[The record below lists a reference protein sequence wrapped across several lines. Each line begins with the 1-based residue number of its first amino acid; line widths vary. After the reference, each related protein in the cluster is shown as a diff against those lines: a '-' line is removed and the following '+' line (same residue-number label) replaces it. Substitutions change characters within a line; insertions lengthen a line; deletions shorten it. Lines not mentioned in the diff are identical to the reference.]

1 MLGSD
6 IFSFNFSS
14 RSSFLTSSDLPKKND
29 VNNLL
34 SLCQDISSLKRV
46 GAKTISRLKKLKIF
60 SLLDLISY
68 IPRGYLDLSNL
79 RKISELKEEEFVTVI
94 GDIKDAQASY
104 ARRGRQVL
112 RVAVFDGTGYLFCI
126 WFNQNYLKERFSC
139 GSKFAFSGKITRR
152 GMQLQMVN
160 PFYEELVDD
169 DLGEA
174 EANIKVVPLYSLTS
188 GLYVKQLR
196 RMISSLLD
204 MVAFVPDFV
213 PLYAGPESK
222 IPVMSMLRRIHFP
235 LDMSEI
241 DELKRE
247 LKYIELFFLSFA
259 LLLKKSYFKDR
270 FHERGRPLIVR
281 HFDVDVDLPFKLT
294 ESQVVAVNQILSD
307 LSTKL
312 PMNRL
317 LHGEVGAG
325 KTIVA
330 LLSCLAVK
338 KAGAQSALMVPT
350 ELLAHQHYN
359 SMRSLIPELYEC
371 SALLTSST
379 PRAERVRIL
388 NMVSN
393 GRINLLVGTHSLI
406 SEDVIF
412 KDLALVIIDEQHR
425 FGVQQRLMLKNKG
438 VVPHMLIMSATPIPR
453 SVTQTVYGDLDV
465 TRIDINEDRQRKVIT
480 RIFTDFER
488 KNVYKQVLDI
498 LNKAGKLFVV
508 CPLVDESGKLEARSV
523 KAEADRLSN
532 NAFKDFNISVV
543 YSALPNDEKIR
554 ALEDFKSGR
563 SQIIVATTVIEVGI
577 DISEANVMIIE
588 GADRFG
594 LAQLHQLRGR
604 IGRAG
609 QESFCFIALNEY
621 GSPQSRER
629 LINFSRIRDGFEL
642 AKMDLANRGEG
653 ELFGERQTGIPEL
666 KVASI
671 LSDEDILQ
679 TAKADAEKMFFE
691 STDSAA
697 TELMS
702 RLTRLIYKEKRF
714 WNVA

>member
-6 IFSFNFSS
+6 IFTFDFSS
-14 RSSFLTSSDLPKKND
+14 QSSFLTSSDLPKKND

-60 SLLDLISY
+60 SLLDLISH

-79 RKISELKEEEFVTVI
+79 RNISDLKEGEFVTVM

-112 RVAVFDGTGYLFCI
+112 RVAVFDSTGYLFCI
-126 WFNQNYLKERFSC
+126 WFNQNYLKEKFSC
-139 GSKFAFSGKITRR
+139 GSKFAFSGRIKRR
-152 GMQLQMVN
+152 GMQLQMIN
-160 PFYEELVDD
+160 PFYEELVDE
-169 DLGEA
+169 DLSEV
-174 EANIKVVPLYSLTS
+174 EANVKVVPLYSLTG
-188 GLYVKQLR
+188 GLYVKLLR
-196 RMISSLLD
+196 RMISALFD
-204 MVAFVPDFV
+204 MVAFVPDFI
-213 PLYAGPESK
+213 PMGTCTESK
-222 IPVMSMLRRIHFP
+222 IPVISLLRRIHFP
-235 LDMSEI
+235 LDMDEI

-270 FHERGRPLIVR
+270 FHERGRPLMVMNFIS
-281 HFDVDVDLPFKLT
+281 DVDLPFKLT
-294 ESQVVAVNQILSD
+294 KSQEDAVNQILSD
-307 LSTKL
+307 MSGKL

-338 KAGAQSALMVPT
+338 RAGAQSALMVPT
-350 ELLAHQHYN
+350 ELLARQHYN
-359 SMRSLIPELYEC
+359 SIKNLIPELSEC
-371 SALLTSST
+371 SALLMSSM
-379 PRAERVRIL
+379 PRAERIRIL
-388 NMVSN
+388 DMVSD
-393 GRINLLVGTHSLI
+393 GKIGLLVGTHSLI
-406 SEDVIF
+406 SEDVVF

-453 SVTQTVYGDLDV
+453 SVTQTIYGDLDV
-465 TRIDINEDRQRKVIT
+465 TRIEVKEDRQRNIIT
-480 RIFTDFER
+480 RIFTDTER
-488 KNVYKQVLDI
+488 RDVYKQVLEI
-498 LNKAGKLFVV
+498 LKKAGKLFVV
-508 CPLVDESGKLEARSV
+508 CPLVDESEKIEARSV
-523 KAEADRLSN
+523 KAEANRLRN
-532 NAFKDFNISVV
+532 DAFKDFNISVV
-543 YSALPNDEKIR
+543 YSALPSEEKIR
-554 ALEDFKSGR
+554 AMEDFNSGR

-621 GSPQSRER
+621 GPLRSGER
-629 LINFSRIRDGFEL
+629 LINFSRIIDGFEL

-666 KVASI
+666 KIASI
-671 LSDEDILQ
+671 LNDEDILQ
-679 TAKADAEKMFFE
+679 VAKADAEKIFFE
-691 STDSAA
+691 SRDSAA

-702 RLTRLIYKEKRF
+702 RLTRFIYREKRF
-714 WNVA
+714 WNIA

>member
-6 IFSFNFSS
+6 IFPFDFSS
-14 RSSFLTSSDLPKKND
+14 QSSFLTSSDLPKKND

-34 SLCQDISSLKRV
+34 SLCQDISHFKRV
-46 GAKTISRLKKLKIF
+46 GVKTISRLKKLKVF

-79 RKISELKEEEFVTVI
+79 RKISELNEGEFVTVI
-94 GDIKDAQASY
+94 GDVKDAHASY
-104 ARRGRQVL
+104 ARRGKQIL
-112 RVAVFDGTGYLFCI
+112 RVAIFDSTGYLFCI
-126 WFNQNYLKERFSC
+126 WFNQNYLKERFSS

-152 GMQLQMVN
+152 GTQLQMIN
-160 PFYEELVDD
+160 PFYEELVDG

-174 EANIKVVPLYSLTS
+174 EANIRIVPLYSLTG

-196 RMISSLLD
+196 RMISALLD
-204 MVAFVPDFV
+204 MVAFVPDFAPV
-213 PLYAGPESK
+213 ATEPDSR
-222 IPVMSMLRRIHFP
+222 IPVMSLLRRIHFP

-241 DELKRE
+241 DALRRE
-247 LKYIELFFLSFA
+247 LKYIELLFLSFA

-270 FHERGRPLIVR
+270 FHEKGRPLGVR
-281 HFDVDVDLPFKLT
+281 HFDTNVDLPFKLT
-294 ESQVVAVNQILSD
+294 ESQVGAIDQILSD
-307 LSTKL
+307 VSSKL

-338 KAGAQSALMVPT
+338 KAGAQSALMAPT
-350 ELLAHQHYN
+350 ELLARQHYD
-359 SMRSLIPELYEC
+359 SMRSLIPELYES

-388 NMVSN
+388 DMVSS
-393 GRINLLVGTHSLI
+393 GDINLLVGTHSLI
-406 SEDVIF
+406 SEDVMF

-465 TRIDINEDRQRKVIT
+465 TRIDIREDRQRNVIT
-480 RIFTDFER
+480 RVFTDSER
-488 KNVYKQVLDI
+488 KDVYKQVIEI
-498 LNKAGKLFVV
+498 LNKNGKLFVV
-508 CPLVDESGKLEARSV
+508 CPLVDESRKLEARSV
-523 KAEADRLSN
+523 KAEADRLRN
-532 NAFKDFNISVV
+532 DAFKDFNICVV
-543 YSALPNDEKIR
+543 YSALPNDEKIK
-554 ALEDFKSGR
+554 ALGDFKSGR

-577 DISEANVMIIE
+577 DISEANIMIIE

-594 LAQLHQLRGR
+594 IAQLHQLRGR
-604 IGRAG
+604 IGRTG
-609 QESFCFIALNEY
+609 QESFCFIALREY

-642 AKMDLANRGEG
+642 ARMDLETRGEG
-653 ELFGERQTGIPEL
+653 ELFGERQTGMPEL

-679 TAKADAEKMFFE
+679 MAKSNAEKMFFE
-691 STDSAA
+691 SVGSAA
-697 TELMS
+697 TMLMS
-702 RLTRLIYKEKRF
+702 KLTRLIYKEKRF
-714 WNVA
+714 WNVV